1 MCERYITGTS
11 NKRLTNIQSV
21 LPTALK
27 DASDDA
33 LIESNPLYRWKY
45 EIKQAPKHGRSSNT
59 AAIRRTEIC
68 SRSRSDLACALPN
81 RAPCSGP
88 QRSRP
93 CKRRKR
99 SPT

>member
-45 EIKQAPKHGRSSNT
+45 EIKQAPKRADDVDPFST
-59 AAIRRTEIC
+59 EART
-68 SRSRSDLACALPN
+68 LL
-81 RAPCSGP
+81 
-88 QRSRP
+88 
-93 CKRRKR
+93 
-99 SPT
+99 